1 MHQIEQ
7 KSVKDLAKLL
17 TFSTSRAFV
26 IALIVSAITFGL
38 LTGAMLQ
45 KGSTPPPAEPTF
57 VAVPPEEGS
66 SRHNRFLMLN
76 ERVQQH
82 QGDLEILFLG
92 DSITQDWEITGR
104 KVWEEYYEG
113 RALNLGLGGDR
124 TQNVLWRL
132 DNGNIDGLHPRV
144 AVVLIGVNNS
154 GRNSST
160 EILQG
165 VTAVVAKL
173 REKLP
178 ETKILLLGIFPH
190 KADFHHRRGLTA
202 QVNQVLP
209 RLADG
214 EFVFFLDIG
223 HRFLADDGTIPNS
236 IMPDELH
243 LSETGYRLWAESME
257 ETLNMLLLDNPVSL
271 THR

>member
-1 MHQIEQ
+1 MNR
-7 KSVKDLAKLL
+7 SF
-17 TFSTSRAFV
+17 TFPASFTFV
-26 IALIVSAITFGL
+26 IGFIVSAIAFGL
-38 LTGAMLQ
+38 FSGATLE
-45 KGSTPPPAEPTF
+45 KGATPAPAEPTF
-57 VAVPPEEGS
+57 APVPPDEGS
-66 SRHNRFLMLN
+66 SRYNRFLMLN

-82 QGDLEILFLG
+82 EGELEILFLG
-92 DSITQDWEITGR
+92 DSITQGWEITGR
-104 KVWEEYYEG
+104 KVWDEYYEG
-113 RALNLGLGGDR
+113 RALNIGVGGDR
-124 TQNVLWRL
+124 TQNLLWRL
-132 DNGNIDGLHPRV
+132 DNGNIEGVFPHV

-214 EFVFFLDIG
+214 EYVFFLDIG
-223 HRFLADDGTIPNS
+223 HRFLADDGTISDS

-243 LSETGYRLWAESME
+243 LSEAGYRIWAEAME
-257 ETLNMLLLDNPVSL
+257 DTLSALLPDGHLSL
-271 THR
+271 ADR

>member
-1 MHQIEQ
+1 
-7 KSVKDLAKLL
+7 L
-17 TFSTSRAFV
+17 TRSFTSSTSRTF
-26 IALIVSAITFGL
+26 IIGLIISAIAFGL
-38 LTGAMLQ
+38 FSGAILQ
-45 KGSTPPPAEPTF
+45 KGSAPAPAEPTF
-57 VAVPPEEGS
+57 VPVPPDEGG
-66 SRHNRFLMLN
+66 SRYKRFLTLN
-76 ERVQQH
+76 ERVQQR
-82 QGDLEILFLG
+82 QGDPEILFLG

-104 KVWEEYYEG
+104 MVWDEYYEG
-113 RALNLGLGGDR
+113 RALNLGVGGDR

-132 DNGNIDGLHPRV
+132 ENGNIDGLSPRV

-154 GRNSST
+154 GRNTST

-214 EFVFFLDIG
+214 ENVFFLDIG
-223 HRFLADDGTIPNS
+223 HRFLADDGTIPDS

-243 LSETGYRLWAESME
+243 LSEAGYRIWAEAME
-257 ETLNMLLLDNPVSL
+257 EPLNALLLGRPLSF